1 MKSVSIDPF
10 ESSVFDE
17 DSSNKVGTFVR
28 SELGA
33 AVTTTSNKE

>member
-33 AVTTTSNKE
+33 AVTETSKKE